1 MHKEGYYSSGEFA
14 KKANVT
20 VRTIRY
26 YDKQNILKPSLL
38 TEDGV
43 RFYTDS
49 DFTRLQQIL
58 LFKYLGFSLED
69 IRNMTIGDSDY
80 NILLNSLNLQ
90 FKLIQDKIAQMEL
103 VKNAIEDTIDTF
115 KNNKS
120 VDWSNMLS
128 LIHLTNMES
137 TLKTQYLNAG
147 NITARINLHA
157 EYSVNKQGWFNW
169 IYEQSNIQ
177 TGQRILEIG
186 CGDGRLWV
194 DNKNNVREL
203 SGLQVFLSDISDGMV
218 NDARRNIEAEYASE
232 NGADSTAHKNK
243 VIMLTDFKDSMN
255 FEMLKEELDDASLQ
269 GTDPYLGNIV
279 MTANY
284 ILGRKKSELAG
295 EDEDLYIPASGA
307 LAGRMSNTE
316 ETVIAQAAAGKR
328 YGTLDNV
335 KGARMDLRK
344 SEIAALIDLGV
355 IPMVEEDGR
364 TMAFSNHTLY
374 NGASK
379 GLQEYSIVR
388 VFDWIGKVFENYCN
402 DHAMEIWT
410 PAIKSEITQDIH
422 SFLSD
427 YKGPGGII
435 EKYTNLKVDQDPK
448 TKDIS
453 INVEITPYF
462 AAQNFFIELT
472 GRNSAAG
479 VDWEQSTKNA

>member
-1 MHKEGYYSSGEFA
+1 MAVEEQNLASSSAG
-14 KKANVT
+14 
-20 VRTIRY
+20 
-26 YDKQNILKPSLL
+26 
-38 TEDGV
+38 
-43 RFYTDS
+43 
-49 DFTRLQQIL
+49 
-58 LFKYLGFSLED
+58 
-69 IRNMTIGDSDY
+69 
-80 NILLNSLNLQ
+80 
-90 FKLIQDKIAQMEL
+90 MEL
-103 VKNAIEDTIDTF
+103 QERQTVANPAELLQ
-115 KNNKS
+115 KS
-120 VDWSNMLS
+120 
-128 LIHLTNMES
+128 
-137 TLKTQYLNAG
+137 
-147 NITARINLHA
+147 
-157 EYSVNKQGWFNW
+157 
-169 IYEQSNIQ
+169 
-177 TGQRILEIG
+177 
-186 CGDGRLWV
+186 
-194 DNKNNVREL
+194 L
-203 SGLQVFLSDISDGMV
+203 SGLDKFGGFQLLKGLIKGVENMDPRRKAIKNVFLNDSAYE
-218 NDARRNIEAEYASE
+218 DARNRLKNELSLWVEILESGGKDPMEIVDSCKEECQKAERNLSE
-232 NGADSTAHKNK
+232 NLFCIHDEIRNLETTYRSLDAFFANAGQGKVDCITLMNVNREELGDHDSEDTQAVRDELERYFDRLNLKNNYSMLVVPGYLGNAETVRMWAQTAYRNK

-472 GRNSAAG
+472 GRNTAAG
-479 VDWEQSTKNA
+479 VDWEQNTKNA

>member
-1 MHKEGYYSSGEFA
+1 MAVEEQNLTSS
-14 KKANVT
+14 
-20 VRTIRY
+20 
-26 YDKQNILKPSLL
+26 S
-38 TEDGV
+38 DG
-43 RFYTDS
+43 
-49 DFTRLQQIL
+49 
-58 LFKYLGFSLED
+58 
-69 IRNMTIGDSDY
+69 
-80 NILLNSLNLQ
+80 
-90 FKLIQDKIAQMEL
+90 MEL
-103 VKNAIEDTIDTF
+103 QERQTVANPVELLQ
-115 KNNKS
+115 KS
-120 VDWSNMLS
+120 
-128 LIHLTNMES
+128 
-137 TLKTQYLNAG
+137 
-147 NITARINLHA
+147 
-157 EYSVNKQGWFNW
+157 
-169 IYEQSNIQ
+169 
-177 TGQRILEIG
+177 
-186 CGDGRLWV
+186 
-194 DNKNNVREL
+194 L
-203 SGLQVFLSDISDGMV
+203 SGLDKFGGFQLLKGLIKGVENMDPRRKAIKNVFLNDSAYE
-218 NDARRNIEAEYASE
+218 DARNRLKNELSLWVEILESGGKDPMEIVDSCKEECQKAERNLSE
-232 NGADSTAHKNK
+232 NLFCIHDEIRNLETTYRSLDAFFANAGQGKVDCITLMNVNKEELGDHDSEDTQAVRDELERYFDRLNLKNNYSMLVVPGYLGDAETVRMWAQTAYRNK

-295 EDEDLYIPASGA
+295 EDEDLFIPASGA

-453 INVEITPYF
+453 INGEITPYF

-472 GRNSAAG
+472 GRNTAAG
-479 VDWEQSTKNA
+479 VDWEQNTKNA

>member
-1 MHKEGYYSSGEFA
+1 MAVEE
-14 KKANVT
+14 
-20 VRTIRY
+20 
-26 YDKQNILKPSLL
+26 Q
-38 TEDGV
+38 
-43 RFYTDS
+43 
-49 DFTRLQQIL
+49 
-58 LFKYLGFSLED
+58 
-69 IRNMTIGDSDY
+69 
-80 NILLNSLNLQ
+80 
-90 FKLIQDKIAQMEL
+90 KIASSTETLEL
-103 VKNAIEDTIDTF
+103 KEKQSVVNPAELLQ
-115 KNNKS
+115 KS
-120 VDWSNMLS
+120 
-128 LIHLTNMES
+128 
-137 TLKTQYLNAG
+137 
-147 NITARINLHA
+147 
-157 EYSVNKQGWFNW
+157 
-169 IYEQSNIQ
+169 
-177 TGQRILEIG
+177 
-186 CGDGRLWV
+186 
-194 DNKNNVREL
+194 L
-203 SGLQVFLSDISDGMV
+203 SGLDKFGGFQLLKGLIKGVENMDPRRKAIKNVFLNDSAYE
-218 NDARRNIEAEYASE
+218 DARNRLKNELSLWVEILESGGKDPMEIVDSCKEECQKAERNLSE
-232 NGADSTAHKNK
+232 NLFCIHDEIRNLETTYRSLDAFFANAGQGKVDCITLMNVNKEELGDHDSEDTQAVRDELERYFDRLNLKNNYSMLVVPGYLGDAETVRMWAQTAYRNK

-295 EDEDLYIPASGA
+295 EDEDLFIPASGA

-472 GRNSAAG
+472 GRNTAAG
-479 VDWEQSTKNA
+479 VDWEQNTKNA

>member
-1 MHKEGYYSSGEFA
+1 MAVEEQKFASS
-14 KKANVT
+14 
-20 VRTIRY
+20 
-26 YDKQNILKPSLL
+26 S
-38 TEDGV
+38 DG
-43 RFYTDS
+43 
-49 DFTRLQQIL
+49 
-58 LFKYLGFSLED
+58 
-69 IRNMTIGDSDY
+69 
-80 NILLNSLNLQ
+80 
-90 FKLIQDKIAQMEL
+90 MEL
-103 VKNAIEDTIDTF
+103 QERQTVANPAELLQ
-115 KNNKS
+115 KS
-120 VDWSNMLS
+120 
-128 LIHLTNMES
+128 
-137 TLKTQYLNAG
+137 
-147 NITARINLHA
+147 
-157 EYSVNKQGWFNW
+157 
-169 IYEQSNIQ
+169 
-177 TGQRILEIG
+177 
-186 CGDGRLWV
+186 
-194 DNKNNVREL
+194 L
-203 SGLQVFLSDISDGMV
+203 SGLDKFGGFQLLKGLIKGVENMDPRRKAIKNVFLNDSAYE
-218 NDARRNIEAEYASE
+218 DARNRLKNELSLWVEILESGGKDPMEIVDSCKEECQKSERNLSE
-232 NGADSTAHKNK
+232 NLFCIHDEIRNLETTYRSLDAFFANAGQGKVDCITLMNVNKEELGDHDSEDTQAVRDELERYFDRLNLKNNYSMLVVPGYLGDAETVRMWAQTAYKNK

-472 GRNSAAG
+472 GRNTAAG
-479 VDWEQSTKNA
+479 VDWEQNTKNA

>member
-1 MHKEGYYSSGEFA
+1 MAVEEQMLASS
-14 KKANVT
+14 
-20 VRTIRY
+20 
-26 YDKQNILKPSLL
+26 S
-38 TEDGV
+38 DG
-43 RFYTDS
+43 
-49 DFTRLQQIL
+49 
-58 LFKYLGFSLED
+58 
-69 IRNMTIGDSDY
+69 
-80 NILLNSLNLQ
+80 
-90 FKLIQDKIAQMEL
+90 MEL
-103 VKNAIEDTIDTF
+103 QERQTVANPAELLQ
-115 KNNKS
+115 KS
-120 VDWSNMLS
+120 
-128 LIHLTNMES
+128 
-137 TLKTQYLNAG
+137 
-147 NITARINLHA
+147 
-157 EYSVNKQGWFNW
+157 
-169 IYEQSNIQ
+169 
-177 TGQRILEIG
+177 
-186 CGDGRLWV
+186 
-194 DNKNNVREL
+194 L
-203 SGLQVFLSDISDGMV
+203 SGLDKFGGFQLLKGLIKGVENMDPRRKAIKNVFLNDSAYE
-218 NDARRNIEAEYASE
+218 DARNRLKNELSLWVEILESGGKDPMEIVDSCKEECQKAERNLSE
-232 NGADSTAHKNK
+232 NLFCIHDEIRNLETTYRSLDAFFANAGQGKVDCITLMNVNKEELGDHDSEDTQAVRDELERYFDRLNLKNNYSMLVVPGYLGDAETVRMWAQTAYKNK

-472 GRNSAAG
+472 GRNTAAG
-479 VDWEQSTKNA
+479 VDWEQNTKNA

>member
-1 MHKEGYYSSGEFA
+1 
-14 KKANVT
+14 
-20 VRTIRY
+20 
-26 YDKQNILKPSLL
+26 
-38 TEDGV
+38 
-43 RFYTDS
+43 
-49 DFTRLQQIL
+49 
-58 LFKYLGFSLED
+58 
-69 IRNMTIGDSDY
+69 
-80 NILLNSLNLQ
+80 
-90 FKLIQDKIAQMEL
+90 
-103 VKNAIEDTIDTF
+103 
-115 KNNKS
+115 
-120 VDWSNMLS
+120 
-128 LIHLTNMES
+128 
-137 TLKTQYLNAG
+137 
-147 NITARINLHA
+147 
-157 EYSVNKQGWFNW
+157 
-169 IYEQSNIQ
+169 
-177 TGQRILEIG
+177 
-186 CGDGRLWV
+186 
-194 DNKNNVREL
+194 
-203 SGLQVFLSDISDGMV
+203 
-218 NDARRNIEAEYASE
+218 
-232 NGADSTAHKNK
+232 
-243 VIMLTDFKDSMN
+243 
-255 FEMLKEELDDASLQ
+255 
-269 GTDPYLGNIV
+269 
-279 MTANY
+279 
-284 ILGRKKSELAG
+284 
-295 EDEDLYIPASGA
+295 
-307 LAGRMSNTE
+307 
-316 ETVIAQAAAGKR
+316 VIAQAAAGKR

-479 VDWEQSTKNA
+479 VDWEQNTKNA

>member
-1 MHKEGYYSSGEFA
+1 MAVEEQKLASS
-14 KKANVT
+14 
-20 VRTIRY
+20 
-26 YDKQNILKPSLL
+26 P
-38 TEDGV
+38 DG
-43 RFYTDS
+43 
-49 DFTRLQQIL
+49 
-58 LFKYLGFSLED
+58 
-69 IRNMTIGDSDY
+69 
-80 NILLNSLNLQ
+80 
-90 FKLIQDKIAQMEL
+90 MEL
-103 VKNAIEDTIDTF
+103 QERQTVANPAELLQ
-115 KNNKS
+115 KS
-120 VDWSNMLS
+120 
-128 LIHLTNMES
+128 
-137 TLKTQYLNAG
+137 
-147 NITARINLHA
+147 
-157 EYSVNKQGWFNW
+157 
-169 IYEQSNIQ
+169 
-177 TGQRILEIG
+177 
-186 CGDGRLWV
+186 
-194 DNKNNVREL
+194 L
-203 SGLQVFLSDISDGMV
+203 SGLDKFGGFQLLKGLIKGVENMDPRRKAIKNVFLNDSAYE
-218 NDARRNIEAEYASE
+218 DARNRLKNELSLWVEILESGGKDPMEIVDSCKEECQKAERNLSE
-232 NGADSTAHKNK
+232 NLFCIHDEIRNLEITYRSLDAFFANAGQGKVDCITLMNVNKEELGDHDSEDTQAVRDELERYFDRLNLKNNYSMLVVPGYLGDAETVRMWAQTAYKNK

-279 MTANY
+279 MTVNY

>member
-1 MHKEGYYSSGEFA
+1 MAVEEQKLASS
-14 KKANVT
+14 
-20 VRTIRY
+20 
-26 YDKQNILKPSLL
+26 P
-38 TEDGV
+38 DG
-43 RFYTDS
+43 
-49 DFTRLQQIL
+49 
-58 LFKYLGFSLED
+58 
-69 IRNMTIGDSDY
+69 
-80 NILLNSLNLQ
+80 
-90 FKLIQDKIAQMEL
+90 MEL
-103 VKNAIEDTIDTF
+103 QERQRVANPAELLQ
-115 KNNKS
+115 KS
-120 VDWSNMLS
+120 
-128 LIHLTNMES
+128 
-137 TLKTQYLNAG
+137 
-147 NITARINLHA
+147 
-157 EYSVNKQGWFNW
+157 
-169 IYEQSNIQ
+169 
-177 TGQRILEIG
+177 
-186 CGDGRLWV
+186 
-194 DNKNNVREL
+194 L
-203 SGLQVFLSDISDGMV
+203 SGLDKFGGFQLLKGLIKGVENMDPRRKAIKNVFLNDSAYE
-218 NDARRNIEAEYASE
+218 DARNRLKNELSLWVEILESGGKDPMEIVDSCKEECQKAERNLSE
-232 NGADSTAHKNK
+232 NLFCIHDEIRNLEITYRSLDAFFANAGQGKVDCITLMNVNKEELGDHDSEDTQAVRDELERYFDRLNLKNNYSMLVVPGYLGDAETVRMWAQTAYKNK

>member
-1 MHKEGYYSSGEFA
+1 MAVEEQNLASS
-14 KKANVT
+14 
-20 VRTIRY
+20 
-26 YDKQNILKPSLL
+26 S
-38 TEDGV
+38 DG
-43 RFYTDS
+43 
-49 DFTRLQQIL
+49 
-58 LFKYLGFSLED
+58 
-69 IRNMTIGDSDY
+69 
-80 NILLNSLNLQ
+80 
-90 FKLIQDKIAQMEL
+90 MEL
-103 VKNAIEDTIDTF
+103 QERQTVENPVELLQ
-115 KNNKS
+115 KS
-120 VDWSNMLS
+120 
-128 LIHLTNMES
+128 
-137 TLKTQYLNAG
+137 
-147 NITARINLHA
+147 
-157 EYSVNKQGWFNW
+157 
-169 IYEQSNIQ
+169 
-177 TGQRILEIG
+177 
-186 CGDGRLWV
+186 
-194 DNKNNVREL
+194 L
-203 SGLQVFLSDISDGMV
+203 SGLDKFGGFQLLKGLIKGVENMDPRRKAIKNVFLNDSAYE
-218 NDARRNIEAEYASE
+218 DARNRLKNELFLWVEILESGGKDPMEIVDSCKEECQKAERNLSE
-232 NGADSTAHKNK
+232 NLFCIHDEIRNLETTYRSLDAFFANAGQGKVDCITLMNVNKEELGDHDSEDTQAVRDELERYFDRLNLKNNYSMLVVPGYLGDAETVRMWAQTAYRNK

-295 EDEDLYIPASGA
+295 EDEDLFIPASGA

-472 GRNSAAG
+472 GRNTAAG
-479 VDWEQSTKNA
+479 VDWEQNTKNA

>member
-1 MHKEGYYSSGEFA
+1 MAVEEQKLASSSAG
-14 KKANVT
+14 
-20 VRTIRY
+20 
-26 YDKQNILKPSLL
+26 
-38 TEDGV
+38 
-43 RFYTDS
+43 
-49 DFTRLQQIL
+49 
-58 LFKYLGFSLED
+58 
-69 IRNMTIGDSDY
+69 
-80 NILLNSLNLQ
+80 
-90 FKLIQDKIAQMEL
+90 MEL
-103 VKNAIEDTIDTF
+103 QERQTVANPAELLQ
-115 KNNKS
+115 KS
-120 VDWSNMLS
+120 
-128 LIHLTNMES
+128 
-137 TLKTQYLNAG
+137 
-147 NITARINLHA
+147 
-157 EYSVNKQGWFNW
+157 
-169 IYEQSNIQ
+169 
-177 TGQRILEIG
+177 
-186 CGDGRLWV
+186 
-194 DNKNNVREL
+194 L
-203 SGLQVFLSDISDGMV
+203 SGLDKFGGFQLLKGLIKGVENMDPRRKAIKNVFLNDSAYE
-218 NDARRNIEAEYASE
+218 DARNRLKNELSLWVEILESGGKDPMEIVDSCKEECQKAERNLSE
-232 NGADSTAHKNK
+232 NLFCIHDEIRNLETTYRSLDAFFANAGQGKVDCITLMNVNREELGDHDSEDTQAVRDELERYFDRLNLKNNYSMLVVPGYLGDAETVRMWAQTAYRNK

-472 GRNSAAG
+472 GRNTAAG
-479 VDWEQSTKNA
+479 VDWEQNTKNA

>member
-1 MHKEGYYSSGEFA
+1 MAAEEQKLASSSEELELQEKQAAENPAELLQKSLSGLDKFGGFQLLKGFVKGVENMDPRR
-14 KKANVT
+14 KAIKNVFLNDSAYEDA
-20 VRTIRY
+20 RNR
-26 YDKQNILKPSLL
+26 LKN
-38 TEDGV
+38 E
-43 RFYTDS
+43 
-49 DFTRLQQIL
+49 
-58 LFKYLGFSLED
+58 
-69 IRNMTIGDSDY
+69 
-80 NILLNSLNLQ
+80 
-90 FKLIQDKIAQMEL
+90 
-103 VKNAIEDTIDTF
+103 
-115 KNNKS
+115 
-120 VDWSNMLS
+120 LS
-128 LIHLTNMES
+128 LWVEILESGGKDPMEIVDSCKEECQKAERNLSENLFCIHDEIRKLETTYRS
-137 TLKTQYLNAG
+137 LDAFFANAG
-147 NITARINLHA
+147 QGKVDCITLM
-157 EYSVNKQGWFNW
+157 SVNKEELGDHDSEDAQAVRD
-169 IYEQSNIQ
+169 E
-177 TGQRILEIG
+177 LERYF
-186 CGDGRLWV
+186 DRL
-194 DNKNNVREL
+194 NLKNNYSMLVVPGYLGDAETVRMWA
-203 SGLQVFLSDISDGMV
+203 Q
-218 NDARRNIEAEYASE
+218 
-232 NGADSTAHKNK
+232 TAYRNK

-279 MTANY
+279 MTVNY

-472 GRNSAAG
+472 GRNTAAG
-479 VDWEQSTKNA
+479 VDWEQNTKNA

>member
-1 MHKEGYYSSGEFA
+1 MAVEEQNLASSSAG
-14 KKANVT
+14 
-20 VRTIRY
+20 
-26 YDKQNILKPSLL
+26 
-38 TEDGV
+38 
-43 RFYTDS
+43 
-49 DFTRLQQIL
+49 
-58 LFKYLGFSLED
+58 
-69 IRNMTIGDSDY
+69 
-80 NILLNSLNLQ
+80 
-90 FKLIQDKIAQMEL
+90 MEL
-103 VKNAIEDTIDTF
+103 QERQTVANPAELLQ
-115 KNNKS
+115 KS
-120 VDWSNMLS
+120 
-128 LIHLTNMES
+128 
-137 TLKTQYLNAG
+137 
-147 NITARINLHA
+147 
-157 EYSVNKQGWFNW
+157 
-169 IYEQSNIQ
+169 
-177 TGQRILEIG
+177 
-186 CGDGRLWV
+186 
-194 DNKNNVREL
+194 L
-203 SGLQVFLSDISDGMV
+203 SGLDKFGGFQLLKGLIKGVENMDPRRKAIKNVFLNDSAYE
-218 NDARRNIEAEYASE
+218 DARNRLKNELSLWVEILESGGKDPMEIVDSCKEECQKAERNLSE
-232 NGADSTAHKNK
+232 NLFCIHDEIRNLETTYRSLDAFFANAGQGKVDCITLMNVNREELGDHDSEDTQAVRDELERYFDRLNLKNNYSMLVVPGYLGDAETVRMWAQTAYRNK

-255 FEMLKEELDDASLQ
+255 FEMLKEELDDASLK

-472 GRNSAAG
+472 GRNTAAG
-479 VDWEQSTKNA
+479 VDWEQNTKNA

>member
-1 MHKEGYYSSGEFA
+1 MAVEEQKLATSAEGMELQEKQIVENPAELLQNSLLGLDKFGGFQLLKGLIKGIENMDPRRKAIKNVFLNDDAYEDERKRLRNEISLWIEILESGDKDPMKIMESCKDKCQKAEISLRTNLEEIHKELRNLETTYRSLDAFFANAGQGKVDCITIMNVNKEELRYHDSEDTLAVRDELERYFDRLNLKNNYSMFVIPGYLGDAE
-14 KKANVT
+14 T
-20 VRTIRY
+20 VR
-26 YDKQNILKPSLL
+26 
-38 TEDGV
+38 
-43 RFYTDS
+43 
-49 DFTRLQQIL
+49 
-58 LFKYLGFSLED
+58 
-69 IRNMTIGDSDY
+69 MW
-80 NILLNSLNLQ
+80 
-90 FKLIQDKIAQMEL
+90 A
-103 VKNAIEDTIDTF
+103 
-115 KNNKS
+115 
-120 VDWSNMLS
+120 
-128 LIHLTNMES
+128 
-137 TLKTQYLNAG
+137 KTAY
-147 NITARINLHA
+147 
-157 EYSVNKQGWFNW
+157 
-169 IYEQSNIQ
+169 
-177 TGQRILEIG
+177 
-186 CGDGRLWV
+186 
-194 DNKNNVREL
+194 
-203 SGLQVFLSDISDGMV
+203 
-218 NDARRNIEAEYASE
+218 
-232 NGADSTAHKNK
+232 KNK

-255 FEMLKEELDDASLQ
+255 FEMLKTELDKESLQ
-269 GTDPYLGNIV
+269 GPEPYLGNIV

-284 ILGRKKSELAG
+284 ILGRKKSELAS
-295 EDEDLYIPASGA
+295 EEEDLYIPASGA

-316 ETVIAQAAAGKR
+316 DTVIAQAAAGKR

-374 NGASK
+374 NGATK

-448 TKDIS
+448 TKDIT

-479 VDWEQSTKNA
+479 VDWEQNTKNA